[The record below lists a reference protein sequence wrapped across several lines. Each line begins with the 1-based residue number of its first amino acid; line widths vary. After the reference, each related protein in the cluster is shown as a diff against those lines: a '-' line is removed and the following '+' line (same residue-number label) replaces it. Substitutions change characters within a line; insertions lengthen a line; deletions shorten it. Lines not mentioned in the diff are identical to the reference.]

1 MINPADME
9 SSQEPQENQ
18 GEGGELI
25 PEESPP
31 QDERSPLELLQAEHD
46 DLHNRYLRL
55 AADFE
60 NFRKRS
66 ARDIEYRTTSAIE
79 RFAKDML
86 EVADSLDRAL
96 VAEGGNHEGMNQIK
110 KLLENVLERQGISPY
125 DSAGGVFDP
134 ARHEAIAYVPSD
146 KDEGIVCDEVCR
158 GYSLQSKVIR
168 PAKVTVSRGT
178 DPQSTQE

>member
-1 MINPADME
+1 MINSADE
-9 SSQEPQENQ
+9 SDRQEPSDVQ
-18 GEGGELI
+18 EGGTDLVS
-25 PEESPP
+25 EESPP
-31 QDERSPLELLQAEHD
+31 KEERSPLEILQAEYD

-66 ARDIEYRTTSAIE
+66 ARDMEFRTTSVIE

-96 VAEGGNHEGMNQIK
+96 IAEGGSHEGMNQIK
-110 KLLENVLERQGISPY
+110 KLLENVLERQGISSY
-125 DSAGGVFDP
+125 DSSGEAFDP
-134 ARHEAIAYVPSD
+134 SQHEAIAYVPSE
-146 KDEGIVCDEVCR
+146 KAEGTVCDEVCR
-158 GYSLQSKVIR
+158 GYCLKSKVIR

-178 DPQSTQE
+178 EPHTTQE

>member
-1 MINPADME
+1 MIDSADDNGSKE
-9 SSQEPQENQ
+9 AGENQ
-18 GEGGELI
+18 GDEIELI

-31 QDERSPLELLQAEHD
+31 QEEKTPLEILQSEYD
-46 DLHNRYLRL
+46 DLHDRYLRL

-66 ARDIEYRTTSAIE
+66 ARDMEFRTTSAIE

-96 VAEGGNHEGMNQIK
+96 LAEGGAHEGMSQIR
-110 KLLENVLERQGISPY
+110 KLLENVLERQGISSY
-125 DSAGGVFDP
+125 ESSGTSFDP

-146 KDEGIVCDEVCR
+146 NDEGLVCDEVCR
-158 GYSLQSKVIR
+158 GYCLNTKVIR
-168 PAKVTVSRGT
+168 PAKVTVSRGKE
-178 DPQSTQE
+178 PQ

>member
-1 MINPADME
+1 MINSVDEKGP
-9 SSQEPQENQ
+9 QEPIENQ
-18 GEGGELI
+18 GEGQELI

-31 QDERSPLELLQAEHD
+31 EEEKTPLEILQTEHN

-66 ARDIEYRTTSAIE
+66 ARDLEYRTTSVIE

-96 VAEGGNHEGMNQIK
+96 VAEGGCHEGMNQIQ
-110 KLLENVLERQGISPY
+110 KLLESVLERQGISPY
-125 DSAGGVFDP
+125 NSIEGVFDP

-158 GYSLQSKVIR
+158 GYCLNNKVIR
-168 PAKVTVSRGT
+168 PAKVTVSRGIE
-178 DPQSTQE
+178 PQSTQE

>member
-1 MINPADME
+1 MINSADE
-9 SSQEPQENQ
+9 EDRQEPLENQ
-18 GEGGELI
+18 GEGRELI

-31 QDERSPLELLQAEHD
+31 QEEKSPQEILQAEYD
-46 DLHNRYLRL
+46 ELHNRYLRL

-66 ARDIEYRTTSAIE
+66 AKDMEFRTTSAIE

-96 VAEGGNHEGMNQIK
+96 TAEGGSHEGMNQIK

-125 DSAGGVFDP
+125 DSIGGAFDP
-134 ARHEAIAYVPSD
+134 AQHEAIAYVPSD
-146 KDEGIVCDEVCR
+146 KDEGTICDEVCR
-158 GYSLQSKVIR
+158 GYCLNSKVIR
-168 PAKVTVSRGT
+168 PAKVTVSSGT
-178 DPQSTQE
+178 QPQ